1 MKTYNNYGELVNTM
15 VSGPVV
21 TLMFASPTG
30 GVYETRSVDMLCV
43 DNTQAM
49 EIEKRHRE
57 AWGID
62 MVDRATDAERQ
73 DLEAMQGV
81 LAEP

>member
-15 VSGPVV
+15 VNSATV
-21 TLMFASPTG
+21 TLVFAVPTG
-30 GVYETRSVDMLCV
+30 GVYETRKVDMLCV
-43 DNTQAM
+43 DDTQAI
-49 EIEKRHRE
+49 EVEKRHRE